1 MAVSSSMGS
10 GSPVTALLCRT
21 AKTFRG
27 AIKEC
32 EKGLFQWHGMSFV
45 LTLLGVHKVEKSGNI
60 RGVCLILTLGR
71 VGDFA
76 VFIKC
81 IS

>member
-1 MAVSSSMGS
+1 MTV
-10 GSPVTALLCRT
+10 LLCRT

-45 LTLLGVHKVEKSGNI
+45 LTFLGVHKVEKSGNI
-60 RGVCLILTLGR
+60 RGVCLILTQKGWRLCMNK
-71 VGDFA
+71 
-76 VFIKC
+76 VFIKF